1 MVYASF
7 FIHLHQESREEL
19 IMEGA
24 IFNDVQMHILQ
35 MFSYS
40 PSSQEVNELKDVLA
54 RYYAERVQKEADAL
68 WDEGT
73 LGEEAIEGILK
84 EHLRIPSKR

>member
-1 MVYASF
+1 
-7 FIHLHQESREEL
+7 
-19 IMEGA
+19 MERA

-40 PSSQEVNELKDVLA
+40 PSPQEMNELKDVLA

-68 WDEGT
+68 WDEGI
-73 LGEEAIEGILK
+73 LDEEAIEGILN
-84 EHLRIPSKR
+84 EHLRVSTKK

>member
-1 MVYASF
+1 
-7 FIHLHQESREEL
+7 
-19 IMEGA
+19 MERTV
-24 IFNDVQMHILQ
+24 FNDVQMHILQ

-40 PSSQEVNELKDVLA
+40 PSSQEMNELKDVLA
-54 RYYAERVQKEADAL
+54 HYYAERVQKEADAL

-84 EHLRIPSKR
+84 EHLRISTKQ

>member
-1 MVYASF
+1 
-7 FIHLHQESREEL
+7 
-19 IMEGA
+19 MERA

-40 PSSQEVNELKDVLA
+40 PSPQEVSELKEVLA

-68 WDEGT
+68 WNEGV
-73 LGEEAIEGILK
+73 LGEEAIEDILK
-84 EHLRIPSKR
+84 EHLRVSNKR

>member
-1 MVYASF
+1 MLF
-7 FIHLHQESREEL
+7 LHQENKKGL
-19 IMEGA
+19 DMERTV
-24 IFNDVQMHILQ
+24 FNDVQMHILQ

-40 PSSQEVNELKDVLA
+40 PTSQEMNELKDVLA

-84 EHLRIPSKR
+84 EHLRIPTKQ

>member
-1 MVYASF
+1 
-7 FIHLHQESREEL
+7 
-19 IMEGA
+19 MERA

-40 PSSQEVNELKDVLA
+40 PSPQEVNELKEVLA

-68 WDEGT
+68 WNEGV
-73 LGEEAIEGILK
+73 LGEEAIEDILK
-84 EHLRIPSKR
+84 EHLRVSNKR